1 MAPEMAVKIS
11 STTRSCLSS
20 AIKDSS
26 CLALMSEAAV
36 KTRSGLES
44 NRIVL
49 VNKHK
54 LFVLS
59 FSLKIICQ
67 SNLLREFGD
76 SLVEF

>member
-54 LFVLS
+54 LFS

-67 SNLLREFGD
+67 SNLFREFGD